1 MNKEEIKNID
11 NEIMMSFIAR
21 GSSFSILTSPL
32 YSSKIE
38 YCITVANNINIFEAD
53 KFTRISMVNPLYID
67 EEFNLSIKE
76 KEEFINLVSEN
87 WNLIISESNEVLIRE
102 KEKLIPINLSIPDYT
117 KLPERL

>member
-1 MNKEEIKNID
+1 MVFSSSIHGDTFEGAE
-11 NEIMMSFIAR
+11 
-21 GSSFSILTSPL
+21 GST
-32 YSSKIE
+32 
-38 YCITVANNINIFEAD
+38 
-53 KFTRISMVNPLYID
+53 LYID